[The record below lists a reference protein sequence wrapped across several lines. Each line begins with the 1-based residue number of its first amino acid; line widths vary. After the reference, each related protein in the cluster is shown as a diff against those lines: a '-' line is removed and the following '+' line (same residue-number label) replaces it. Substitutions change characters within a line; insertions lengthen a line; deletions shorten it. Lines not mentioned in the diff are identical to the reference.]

1 MGTIAAIE
9 TTGGVAIAGDTMA
22 TDGETVTSERACRV
36 FDLGS
41 AGAGAVGKTGGVRE
55 FGRHL
60 ESEVDAYELEH
71 GGEVG
76 VETLGRIA
84 ARQSDQ
90 FDVEAVVATRDGD
103 GHARLRR
110 VDAVGGVMS
119 NPTVA
124 LGSGAAV
131 ALGRLETADSD
142 LGIDETAAAVEDAI
156 RAATERDTETGGTID
171 SWTLASDS
179 ADGSQ
184 EEKPR

>member
-1 MGTIAAIE
+1 
-9 TTGGVAIAGDTMA
+9 
-22 TDGETVTSERACRV
+22 
-36 FDLGS
+36 
-41 AGAGAVGKTGGVRE
+41 
-55 FGRHL
+55 
-60 ESEVDAYELEH
+60 
-71 GGEVG
+71 
-76 VETLGRIA
+76 
-84 ARQSDQ
+84 
-90 FDVEAVVATRDGD
+90 
-103 GHARLRR
+103 
-110 VDAVGGVMS
+110 MS